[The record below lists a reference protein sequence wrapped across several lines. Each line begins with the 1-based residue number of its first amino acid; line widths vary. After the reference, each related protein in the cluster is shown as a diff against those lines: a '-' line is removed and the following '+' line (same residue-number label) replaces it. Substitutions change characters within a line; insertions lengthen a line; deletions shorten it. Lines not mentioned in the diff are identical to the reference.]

1 MESACLFSAYLFT
14 RAEHRFYL
22 QPMKGKPHVLRVHG
36 DQLVR
41 VHGEEHVRAH
51 DEELAVGVVDDTHL
65 VEERGGVGLVPGHW
79 LMSAKALADGVLD
92 GATCC

>member
-1 MESACLFSAYLFT
+1 MEIACLFSAYLFT

-22 QPMKGKPHVLRVHG
+22 QPMKGKPHVLPVHG

-51 DEELAVGVVDDTHL
+51 DEELAVGVAEL
-65 VEERGGVGLVPGHW
+65 VFVLG
-79 LMSAKALADGVLD
+79 AKKR
-92 GATCC
+92 